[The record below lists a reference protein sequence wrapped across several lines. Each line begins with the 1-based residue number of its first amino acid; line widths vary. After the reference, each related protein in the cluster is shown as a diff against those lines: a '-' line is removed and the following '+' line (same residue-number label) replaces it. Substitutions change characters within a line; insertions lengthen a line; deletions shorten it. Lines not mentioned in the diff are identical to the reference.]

1 MSTGALAFIGI
12 FALAAFCALWNLR
25 HRRGVERRLLALG
38 FERCDADA
46 PALERAW
53 QALARAHGA
62 HAEHEICVGRCLRR
76 AAGWGLLHR
85 FDVTERTPGPERGE
99 PSVGAHFPAYLL
111 DLREPDGV
119 ARAPVTLYLLSS
131 GNRLARALIEKTIE
145 LAPPGQ
151 KLELT
156 RHPGSE
162 SILSAYGSKSGK
174 LDDVM
179 PAAVQQRLARAAAQ
193 GFLSVHLAAGK
204 AGFAVNPGHRDIDA
218 QLAYLTEWC

>member
-12 FALAAFCALWNLR
+12 FALAAVCALWNLL
-25 HRRGVERRLLALG
+25 HRRGIERRLLALG
-38 FERCDADA
+38 FERRDADA

-62 HAEHEICVGRCLRR
+62 CADHEIHVSGCLRR

-85 FDVTERTPGPERGE
+85 FDVVERALGSGRGE
-99 PSVGAHFPAYLL
+99 PRVGAHFPAYLL

-119 ARAPVTLYLLSS
+119 ARAPVTLYLLPS
-131 GNRLARALIEKTIE
+131 GNRLARALIEKTIA

-156 RHPGSE
+156 RHPGAE
-162 SILSAYGSKSGK
+162 SILSAYGSAAGK

-179 PAAVQQRLARAAAQ
+179 PAAVQQRLARAAAH
-193 GFLSVHLAAGK
+193 GFLSVHLAGGK
-204 AGFAVNPGHRDIDA
+204 AGFGVLPSHGDVAA
-218 QLAYLTEWC
+218 ELAYLSEWC